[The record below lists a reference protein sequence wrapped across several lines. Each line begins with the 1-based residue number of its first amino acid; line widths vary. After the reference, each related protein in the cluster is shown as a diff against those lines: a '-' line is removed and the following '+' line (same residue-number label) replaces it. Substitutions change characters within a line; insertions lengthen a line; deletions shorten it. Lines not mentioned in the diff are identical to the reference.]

1 MLTPLFPWHPLAV
14 MLNPFF
20 WFRFIESY
28 KYWRTCCMMAVFFCM
43 LTRKICYNLPGLKV
57 RETLVAGKDIYFFVR
72 VFLLFAFTSL
82 LPYRF
87 FLPCLS
93 TGFITSFWR
102 GGAGATMYP
111 HTSHWEGITYLCIP
125 CCSILSGFEI
135 HLGLFNW
142 VSFPSSFFLF
152 SFFLFF
158 LVPFFLFSFFL
169 FPYPLSSAPM
179 RREVSRLW

>member
-111 HTSHWEGITYLCIP
+111 HTSHWEGITYLVYPVAVSCLG
-125 CCSILSGFEI
+125 SRFILVYLIESVFP
-135 HLGLFNW
+135 LPFS
-142 VSFPSSFFLF
+142 SFPFSFFSLFLF
-152 SFFLFF
+152 SFFPFSSF
-158 LVPFFLFSFFL
+158 LILYPVPQCV
-169 FPYPLSSAPM
+169 AK
-179 RREVSRLW
+179 